1 MKISDLT
8 AKYGRDYTISILD
21 SKEKVENPSDNE
33 SLLEMMEGEEYTE
46 SELVTEEDYLSQM
59 EEDDELYQATVDA
72 YNDAIEYIESES
84 GVDVSEDPDTEN
96 DPATQPEESVEG
108 ENSDAGATEYTDPLQ
123 QARSLFTGI
132 SGQPQQVTSTT
143 DTFQQIQDMANVIT
157 NAVVGATLTVDFAAG
172 EQEKYLVIDVK
183 DNWEGDGTRYFYLM
197 LGGALRYH
205 HQQRRFQLRVYHS
218 G

>member
-1 MKISDLT
+1 MKWNRTFSPATYSTWQRASAQLREGAGERYLLRLARGGDASTAAGVTVKISDLT

-108 ENSDAGATEYTDPLQ
+108 ENSDAGCNRVH
-123 QARSLFTGI
+123 RS
-132 SGQPQQVTSTT
+132 P
-143 DTFQQIQDMANVIT
+143 
-157 NAVVGATLTVDFAAG
+157 AAG
-172 EQEKYLVIDVK
+172 QKPVHRHFGSAPAGDVH
-183 DNWEGDGTRYFYLM
+183 DRHLPADPGHGQRDYQRS
-197 LGGALRYH
+197 GGRNPD
-205 HQQRRFQLRVYHS
+205 R
-218 G
+218 